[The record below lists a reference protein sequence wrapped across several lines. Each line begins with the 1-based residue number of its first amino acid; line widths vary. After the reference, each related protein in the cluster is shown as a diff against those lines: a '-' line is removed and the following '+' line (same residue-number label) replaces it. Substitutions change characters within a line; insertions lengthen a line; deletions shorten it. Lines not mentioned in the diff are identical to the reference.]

1 MAGKTKSKTVDF
13 EKALEQLEALVTR
26 LESGDLS
33 LEQSLK
39 AFEEGVKLTRE
50 CQTQLNEAEQRV
62 QMLVEEQGELVN
74 VEFDAEDADDAGD
87 AE

>member
-1 MAGKTKSKTVDF
+1 MAGKTKNKAVDF
-13 EKALEQLEALVTR
+13 EKALEQLETLVTT

-62 QMLVEEQGELVN
+62 QMLVEEQGELVS
-74 VEFDAEDADDAGD
+74 VEFDSEEDDDD
-87 AE
+87 IE